1 MNHRRKNNHL
11 GRKSGHR
18 KSLLSNMSSSLIK
31 EKRIFTTLAKAKA
44 LKQYIEPIITKSK
57 IKTLHSRRN
66 IFALLRDKVAVSEL
80 FRESFQKVRE
90 RPGGYTRII
99 KIQSRFGDMAKL
111 SMIELVDFND
121 IYNSKRNRKS
131 VRRSSNSKKRKK
143 KDQIGK
149 NNHE

>member
-11 GRKSGHR
+11 GRKFGHR
-18 KSLLSNMSSSLIK
+18 KSILSNMSSSLIK

-66 IFALLRDKVAVSEL
+66 VFALLRDKIAVSEL
-80 FRESFQKVRE
+80 FEESFQKVRE
-90 RPGGYTRII
+90 RSGGYTRII
-99 KIQSRFGDMAKL
+99 KIQSRLGDMAKL

-121 IYNSKRNRKS
+121 IYNSKKNKKS
-131 VRRSSNSKKRKK
+131 VRRSNKRKR

-149 NNHE
+149 EL